1 MRLAVPS
8 VACAA
13 RSSPLRGRCA
23 AAARQAGSAPRRS
36 PLAIPAQRRSYRAT
50 RVALRAAAAPPPADE
65 NEDDDFFKANDALVR
80 SAPVYAGGVGIVS
93 LLLNRVLSGGA
104 LVTDASS
111 TQSRADVVVLAMA
124 TAALLTVRR
133 GRRGPRS
140 QRVLPR

>member
-1 MRLAVPS
+1 MP
-8 VACAA
+8 
-13 RSSPLRGRCA
+13 
-23 AAARQAGSAPRRS
+23 
-36 PLAIPAQRRSYRAT
+36 
-50 RVALRAAAAPPPADE
+50 RAAATPPPADE
-65 NEDDDFFKANDALVR
+65 GEDDDFFKANDALVR

-133 GRRGPRS
+133 GPRGPRS
-140 QRVLPR
+140 QHALPR

>member
-1 MRLAVPS
+1 MRLATPS
-8 VACAA
+8 AAFAA
-13 RSSPLRGRCA
+13 RACPLRLRCA
-23 AAARQAGSAPRRS
+23 AAARQACIAPRRS
-36 PLAIPAQRRSYRAT
+36 PLAIAARRRSHRAA
-50 RVALRAAAAPPPADE
+50 RVAPRAAAAPPPADE
-65 NEDDDFFKANDALVR
+65 GEEDFFKRNDALVR

-133 GRRGPRS
+133 GPRP
-140 QRVLPR
+140 QHALPC